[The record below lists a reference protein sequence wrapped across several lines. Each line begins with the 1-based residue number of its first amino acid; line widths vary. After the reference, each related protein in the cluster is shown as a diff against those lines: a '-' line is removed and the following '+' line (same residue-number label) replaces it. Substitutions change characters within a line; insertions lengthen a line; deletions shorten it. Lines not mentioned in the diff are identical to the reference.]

1 VLTGRI
7 NDNNKDEILRG
18 SRTHLKRVRRK
29 IGSGVEEVV
38 EEEEEE
44 EEESPNRKV
53 FFQLRQLSCV
63 FHNQYNIFID
73 FQENTNFY

>member
-29 IGSGVEEVV
+29 IGRG

-44 EEESPNRKV
+44 EVEEEAESPNRKV

-63 FHNQYNIFID
+63 FHNQYNTCID